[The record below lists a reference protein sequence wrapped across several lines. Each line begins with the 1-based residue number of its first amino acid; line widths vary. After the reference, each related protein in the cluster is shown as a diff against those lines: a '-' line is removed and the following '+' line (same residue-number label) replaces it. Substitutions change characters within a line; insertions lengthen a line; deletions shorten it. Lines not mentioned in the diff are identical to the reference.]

1 MEAYV
6 WVDYNLRQMRKGALV
21 MEWADVF
28 LHMVLEALGGIAV
41 LVARRW
47 CRHLWHQAVVYI
59 LALFVFSL
67 ATVNLIG

>member
-6 WVDYNLRQMRKGALV
+6 WVDYNLRQMRNGALV
-21 MEWADVF
+21 LE
-28 LHMVLEALGGIAV
+28 VLEALGGIAV